1 MFQKAYFYPLFAIL
15 FWAGNVVVSK
25 MASHAISPVA
35 ITFYRLVLALAV
47 MSTFVLI
54 PVWNNRHTI
63 KQYWK
68 QLALGGFLSVSLFQ
82 FLSYQAASTT
92 TATNMAIVT
101 ALIPLLT
108 MILSSVMLKDRL
120 SYGMLFGGA
129 LSFYGILYLLSHG
142 SITNIWKQGVHLGDG
157 LMLIAAAGYALYG
170 VLLKRWKMP
179 IPAWQSNFVQSS
191 FAILYIFT
199 SIADAT
205 EPTDYSTDYLRQYF
219 FLSIVV
225 VFMDRRGETFR
236 TESQQYFYE
245 SIALIYCADCGRFA
259 GRAFADVPLYRR
271 WFNLDW
277 NSDSTNYSETD
288 SIQTSI
294 KANFRLNRPLT
305 KKL

>member
-108 MILSSVMLKDRL
+108 MILSSAMLKDRL

-142 SITNIWKQGVHLGDG
+142 SITDIWKQGVHLGDG

-179 IPAWQSNFVQSS
+179 IPAWQSNFVQSC
-191 FAILYIFT
+191 FAIVYVLPFFIFLPASQMQLNQQT
-199 SIADAT
+199 IPLIVYASIF
-205 EPTDYSTDYLRQYF
+205 SSVLLSYLWIEGVRH
-219 FLSIVV
+219 LGPNRNSI
-225 VFMDRRGETFR
+225 FMNLLPLFT
-236 TESQQYFYE
+236 
-245 SIALIYCADCGRFA
+245 ALIAVALLGEHLQMFHYIGGGLTLIGILIAQTIQKPIQFKSA
-259 GRAFADVPLYRR
+259 SKQI
-271 WFNLDW
+271 LD
-277 NSDSTNYSETD
+277 
-288 SIQTSI
+288 
-294 KANFRLNRPLT
+294 
-305 KKL
+305 

>member
-92 TATNMAIVT
+92 TAINMAIVT

-142 SITNIWKQGVHLGDG
+142 SITDIWKQGVHLGDG

-191 FAILYIFT
+191 FAIVYVLPFFIFLPASQMQLNQQT
-199 SIADAT
+199 IPLIVYASIF
-205 EPTDYSTDYLRQYF
+205 SSVLLSYLWIEGVRH
-219 FLSIVV
+219 LGPNRNSI
-225 VFMDRRGETFR
+225 FMNLLPLFT
-236 TESQQYFYE
+236 
-245 SIALIYCADCGRFA
+245 ALIAVALLGEHLQLFHYIGGGLTLLGILIAQTIQKPIQLKSA
-259 GRAFADVPLYRR
+259 SKHI
-271 WFNLDW
+271 LD
-277 NSDSTNYSETD
+277 
-288 SIQTSI
+288 
-294 KANFRLNRPLT
+294 
-305 KKL
+305 

>member
-54 PVWNNRHTI
+54 PAWNNRHTI

-108 MILSSVMLKDRL
+108 MILSSAMLKDRL

-142 SITNIWKQGVHLGDG
+142 SITDIWKQGVHLGDG

-179 IPAWQSNFVQSS
+179 IPAWQSNFVQSC
-191 FAILYIFT
+191 FAIVYVLPFFIFLPASQMQLNQQT
-199 SIADAT
+199 IPLIVYASIF
-205 EPTDYSTDYLRQYF
+205 SSVLLSYLWIEGVRH
-219 FLSIVV
+219 LGPNRNSI
-225 VFMDRRGETFR
+225 FMNLLPLFT
-236 TESQQYFYE
+236 
-245 SIALIYCADCGRFA
+245 ALIAVALLGEHLQLFHYIGGGLTLLGILIAQTLQKPIQLRSGA
-259 GRAFADVPLYRR
+259 KQI
-271 WFNLDW
+271 LD
-277 NSDSTNYSETD
+277 
-288 SIQTSI
+288 
-294 KANFRLNRPLT
+294 
-305 KKL
+305 

>member
-108 MILSSVMLKDRL
+108 MILSSMMLKDRL

-142 SITNIWKQGVHLGDG
+142 SITDIWKQGVHLGDG

-191 FAILYIFT
+191 FAIVYVLPFFIFLPASQMQLNQQT
-199 SIADAT
+199 IPLIVYASIF
-205 EPTDYSTDYLRQYF
+205 SSVLLSYLWIEGVRH
-219 FLSIVV
+219 LGPNRNSI
-225 VFMDRRGETFR
+225 FMNLLPLFT
-236 TESQQYFYE
+236 
-245 SIALIYCADCGRFA
+245 ALIAVALLGEHLQMFHYIGGGLTLIGILIAQTIQKPIQFKPA
-259 GRAFADVPLYRR
+259 SKQI
-271 WFNLDW
+271 LD
-277 NSDSTNYSETD
+277 
-288 SIQTSI
+288 
-294 KANFRLNRPLT
+294 
-305 KKL
+305 

>member
-108 MILSSVMLKDRL
+108 MILSSAMLKDRL

-142 SITNIWKQGVHLGDG
+142 SITDIWKQGVHLGDG

-191 FAILYIFT
+191 FAIVYVLPFFIFLPASQMQLNQQTIPLILYASIFSSVLLSYLWIEGVRHLGPNRN
-199 SIADAT
+199 SI
-205 EPTDYSTDYLRQYF
+205 
-219 FLSIVV
+219 
-225 VFMDRRGETFR
+225 FMNLLPLFT
-236 TESQQYFYE
+236 
-245 SIALIYCADCGRFA
+245 ALIAVALLGEHLQMFHYIGGGLTLLGILIAQTLQKPIQLRSA
-259 GRAFADVPLYRR
+259 SKQV
-271 WFNLDW
+271 LD
-277 NSDSTNYSETD
+277 
-288 SIQTSI
+288 
-294 KANFRLNRPLT
+294 
-305 KKL
+305 

>member
-47 MSTFVLI
+47 MSTFVLV
-54 PVWNNRHTI
+54 PVWRNRQTI

-108 MILSSVMLKDRL
+108 MMLSSVVLKDKI

-142 SITNIWKQGVHLGDG
+142 SISQIWQQGVHLGDG

-191 FAILYIFT
+191 FAILYVLPFFVFLPASGRLLNQHTIPLIVYASIFSSVLLSYLWIEGVSHLGPNRN
-199 SIADAT
+199 SI
-205 EPTDYSTDYLRQYF
+205 
-219 FLSIVV
+219 
-225 VFMDRRGETFR
+225 FMNLLPLFT
-236 TESQQYFYE
+236 
-245 SIALIYCADCGRFA
+245 ALIAVVLLGEHLQVFHYIGGGLTLLGILIAQTIQKPIQFKQDA
-259 GRAFADVPLYRR
+259 GQIV
-271 WFNLDW
+271 
-277 NSDSTNYSETD
+277 E
-288 SIQTSI
+288 
-294 KANFRLNRPLT
+294 
-305 KKL
+305 

>member
-35 ITFYRLVLALAV
+35 ITFYRLVLALTV
-47 MSTFVLI
+47 MSIFVLI
-54 PVWNNRHTI
+54 PVWKNRQTI

-82 FLSYQAASTT
+82 FLSYQAAATT

-108 MILSSVMLKDRL
+108 MILTSVMLKDRI

-142 SITNIWKQGVHLGDG
+142 SIVDIWKQGVHLGDG

-191 FAILYIFT
+191 FAIVYVLPFFIFLPASEIQLNQQT
-199 SIADAT
+199 IPLIVYASIF
-205 EPTDYSTDYLRQYF
+205 SSVLLSYLWIEGVRH
-219 FLSIVV
+219 LGPNRNSI
-225 VFMDRRGETFR
+225 FMNLLPLFT
-236 TESQQYFYE
+236 
-245 SIALIYCADCGRFA
+245 ALIAVALLGEHLQMFHYIGGGLTLLGILIAQTIQKPIQFKQGSKQI
-259 GRAFADVPLYRR
+259 
-271 WFNLDW
+271 LD
-277 NSDSTNYSETD
+277 
-288 SIQTSI
+288 
-294 KANFRLNRPLT
+294 
-305 KKL
+305 

>member
-1 MFQKAYFYPLFAIL
+1 MFQKAYFYPLLAIL

-35 ITFYRLVLALAV
+35 ITFYRLVLALTV

-54 PVWNNRHTI
+54 PVWRNRKTI
-63 KQYWK
+63 QQYWK

-142 SITNIWKQGVHLGDG
+142 SITDIWKQGVHLGDG

-191 FAILYIFT
+191 FAIVYVLPFFIFLPASQMQLNQQT
-199 SIADAT
+199 IPLIVYASIF
-205 EPTDYSTDYLRQYF
+205 SSVLLSYLWIEGVRH
-219 FLSIVV
+219 LGPNRNSI
-225 VFMDRRGETFR
+225 FMNLLPLFT
-236 TESQQYFYE
+236 
-245 SIALIYCADCGRFA
+245 ALIAVALLGEHLQMFHYIGGGLTLLGILIAQTIQKPIQFKQA
-259 GRAFADVPLYRR
+259 AKQI
-271 WFNLDW
+271 LD
-277 NSDSTNYSETD
+277 
-288 SIQTSI
+288 
-294 KANFRLNRPLT
+294 
-305 KKL
+305 

>member
-68 QLALGGFLSVSLFQ
+68 QLALGGCLSVSLFQ

-142 SITNIWKQGVHLGDG
+142 SITDIWKQGVHLGDG

-191 FAILYIFT
+191 FAIVYVLPFFIFLPASQMQLNQQT
-199 SIADAT
+199 IPLIVYASIF
-205 EPTDYSTDYLRQYF
+205 SSVLLSYLWIEGVRH
-219 FLSIVV
+219 LGPNRNSI
-225 VFMDRRGETFR
+225 FMNLLPLFT
-236 TESQQYFYE
+236 
-245 SIALIYCADCGRFA
+245 ALIAVALLGEHLQLFHYIGGGLTLLGILIAQTIQKPIQFKSA
-259 GRAFADVPLYRR
+259 SKHI
-271 WFNLDW
+271 LD
-277 NSDSTNYSETD
+277 
-288 SIQTSI
+288 
-294 KANFRLNRPLT
+294 
-305 KKL
+305 

>member
-179 IPAWQSNFVQSS
+179 IPAWQSNFVQSC
-191 FAILYIFT
+191 FAIVYVLPFFIFLPASQMQLNQQT
-199 SIADAT
+199 VPLIIYASIF
-205 EPTDYSTDYLRQYF
+205 SSVLLSYLWIEGVRH
-219 FLSIVV
+219 LGPNHNSI
-225 VFMDRRGETFR
+225 FMNLLPLFT
-236 TESQQYFYE
+236 
-245 SIALIYCADCGRFA
+245 ALIAVALLGEHLQMFHYIGGGLTLIGILIAQTIQKPIQFKPA
-259 GRAFADVPLYRR
+259 SKQI
-271 WFNLDW
+271 LD
-277 NSDSTNYSETD
+277 
-288 SIQTSI
+288 
-294 KANFRLNRPLT
+294 
-305 KKL
+305 

>member
-108 MILSSVMLKDRL
+108 MILSSAMLKDRL

-142 SITNIWKQGVHLGDG
+142 SITEIWKQGVHLGDG

-191 FAILYIFT
+191 FAIVYVLPFFIFLPASQMQLNQQT
-199 SIADAT
+199 IPLIVYASIF
-205 EPTDYSTDYLRQYF
+205 SSVLLSYLWIEGVRH
-219 FLSIVV
+219 LGPNRNSI
-225 VFMDRRGETFR
+225 FMNLLPLFT
-236 TESQQYFYE
+236 
-245 SIALIYCADCGRFA
+245 ALIAVALLGEHLQLFHYIGGGLTLLGILIAQTLQKPIQLKSA
-259 GRAFADVPLYRR
+259 SKQV
-271 WFNLDW
+271 LD
-277 NSDSTNYSETD
+277 
-288 SIQTSI
+288 
-294 KANFRLNRPLT
+294 
-305 KKL
+305 

>member
-54 PVWNNRHTI
+54 PVWKNRHTI
-63 KQYWK
+63 RQYWK

-108 MILSSVMLKDRL
+108 MILSSVMLKDRI

-129 LSFYGILYLLSHG
+129 LSFYGILYYWVTAVFT
-142 SITNIWKQGVHLGDG
+142 I
-157 LMLIAAAGYALYG
+157 YG
-170 VLLKRWKMP
+170 
-179 IPAWQSNFVQSS
+179 
-191 FAILYIFT
+191 
-199 SIADAT
+199 
-205 EPTDYSTDYLRQYF
+205 
-219 FLSIVV
+219 
-225 VFMDRRGETFR
+225 
-236 TESQQYFYE
+236 
-245 SIALIYCADCGRFA
+245 
-259 GRAFADVPLYRR
+259 GRAYISAM
-271 WFNLDW
+271 
-277 NSDSTNYSETD
+277 
-288 SIQTSI
+288 
-294 KANFRLNRPLT
+294 A
-305 KKL
+305 

>member
-108 MILSSVMLKDRL
+108 MILSSAMLKDRL

-142 SITNIWKQGVHLGDG
+142 SITDIWKQGVHLGDG
-157 LMLIAAAGYALYG
+157 LMLIAAVGYALYG

-179 IPAWQSNFVQSS
+179 IPAWQSNFVQSC
-191 FAILYIFT
+191 FAIVYVLPFFIFLPASQMQLNQQT
-199 SIADAT
+199 IPLIVYASIF
-205 EPTDYSTDYLRQYF
+205 SSVLLSYLWIEGVRH
-219 FLSIVV
+219 LGPNRNSI
-225 VFMDRRGETFR
+225 FMNLLPLFT
-236 TESQQYFYE
+236 
-245 SIALIYCADCGRFA
+245 ALIAVALLGEHLQLFHYIGGGLTLLGILIAQTLQKPIQFKSA
-259 GRAFADVPLYRR
+259 SKQV
-271 WFNLDW
+271 LD
-277 NSDSTNYSETD
+277 
-288 SIQTSI
+288 
-294 KANFRLNRPLT
+294 
-305 KKL
+305 

>member
-15 FWAGNVVVSK
+15 FWAGNVAVSK

-54 PVWNNRHTI
+54 PVWKNRHTI
-63 KQYWK
+63 QQYWK

-82 FLSYQAASTT
+82 FLSYQAAATT

-108 MILSSVMLKDRL
+108 MILSSVMLKDRI

-129 LSFYGILYLLSHG
+129 LSFYGILYLLGHG
-142 SITNIWKQGVHLGDG
+142 SIRNVWGQGVHLGDG

-191 FAILYIFT
+191 FAILYVLPFFVFLPAQDIQLNQQTIPLIVYASIFSSVLLSYLWIEGVRHLGPNRN
-199 SIADAT
+199 SI
-205 EPTDYSTDYLRQYF
+205 
-219 FLSIVV
+219 
-225 VFMDRRGETFR
+225 FMNLLPLFT
-236 TESQQYFYE
+236 
-245 SIALIYCADCGRFA
+245 ALIAVALLGEHLQMFHYIGGSLTLVGILIAQTIQK
-259 GRAFADVPLYRR
+259 PLQLKSRSEQI
-271 WFNLDW
+271 LD
-277 NSDSTNYSETD
+277 
-288 SIQTSI
+288 
-294 KANFRLNRPLT
+294 
-305 KKL
+305 

>member
-108 MILSSVMLKDRL
+108 MILSSAMLKDRL

-142 SITNIWKQGVHLGDG
+142 SITDIWKQGVHLGDG
-157 LMLIAAAGYALYG
+157 LMLIAAVGYALYG

-191 FAILYIFT
+191 FAIVYVLPFFIFLPASQMQLNQQT
-199 SIADAT
+199 IPLIVYASIF
-205 EPTDYSTDYLRQYF
+205 SSVLLSYLWIEGVRH
-219 FLSIVV
+219 LGPNRNSI
-225 VFMDRRGETFR
+225 FMNLLPLFT
-236 TESQQYFYE
+236 
-245 SIALIYCADCGRFA
+245 ALIAVALLGEHLQMFHYIGGGLTLLGILIAQTLQKPIQLRSA
-259 GRAFADVPLYRR
+259 SKQV
-271 WFNLDW
+271 LD
-277 NSDSTNYSETD
+277 
-288 SIQTSI
+288 
-294 KANFRLNRPLT
+294 
-305 KKL
+305 

>member
-54 PVWNNRHTI
+54 PVWNNRHII

-108 MILSSVMLKDRL
+108 MILSSAMLKDRL

-142 SITNIWKQGVHLGDG
+142 SITDIWKQGVHLGDG

-179 IPAWQSNFVQSS
+179 IPAWQSNFVQSC
-191 FAILYIFT
+191 FAIVYVLPFFIFLPASQMQLNQQT
-199 SIADAT
+199 IPLIVYASIF
-205 EPTDYSTDYLRQYF
+205 SSVLLSYLWIEGVRH
-219 FLSIVV
+219 LGPNRNSI
-225 VFMDRRGETFR
+225 FMNLLPLFT
-236 TESQQYFYE
+236 
-245 SIALIYCADCGRFA
+245 ALIAVALLGEHLQMFHYIGGGLTLIGILIAQTIQKPIQFKPA
-259 GRAFADVPLYRR
+259 SKQI
-271 WFNLDW
+271 LD
-277 NSDSTNYSETD
+277 
-288 SIQTSI
+288 
-294 KANFRLNRPLT
+294 
-305 KKL
+305 

>member
-35 ITFYRLVLALAV
+35 ITFYRLVLALVV

-54 PVWNNRHTI
+54 PIWNNRHTI

-108 MILSSVMLKDRL
+108 MILSSMMLKDRL

-142 SITNIWKQGVHLGDG
+142 SITGIWKQGVHLGDG

-179 IPAWQSNFVQSS
+179 IPAWQSNFVQSC
-191 FAILYIFT
+191 FAIVYVLPFFIFLPASQMQLNQQT
-199 SIADAT
+199 IPLIIYASIF
-205 EPTDYSTDYLRQYF
+205 SSVLLSYLWIEGVRH
-219 FLSIVV
+219 LGPNRNSI
-225 VFMDRRGETFR
+225 FMNLLPLFT
-236 TESQQYFYE
+236 
-245 SIALIYCADCGRFA
+245 ALIAVALLGEHLQMFHYIGGGLTLIGILIAQTIQKPIQFKPA
-259 GRAFADVPLYRR
+259 SKQI
-271 WFNLDW
+271 LD
-277 NSDSTNYSETD
+277 
-288 SIQTSI
+288 
-294 KANFRLNRPLT
+294 
-305 KKL
+305 

>member
-1 MFQKAYFYPLFAIL
+1 MFQKASLYPLFAIL

-54 PVWNNRHTI
+54 PVWKNRQTI
-63 KQYWK
+63 QQYWK

-82 FLSYQAASTT
+82 FLSYQAAATT

-108 MILSSVMLKDRL
+108 MILSSFILKDRI

-142 SITNIWKQGVHLGDG
+142 AISQILQQGVHLGDG
-157 LMLIAAAGYALYG
+157 LILIAAAGYALYG

-179 IPAWQSNFVQSS
+179 IPAWQSNFIQSS
-191 FAILYIFT
+191 FAILYVLPFFIFLPASDRLLNQQT
-199 SIADAT
+199 IPLILYASIF
-205 EPTDYSTDYLRQYF
+205 SSVLLSYLWIEGVRH
-219 FLSIVV
+219 LGPNKNSIFMNLLPLFTAMIAVV
-225 VFMDRRGETFR
+225 LLGEHLQDFHYMGGGLTLAGIL
-236 TESQQYFYE
+236 
-245 SIALIYCADCGRFA
+245 IAQAIQKPIQLKQRSAQ
-259 GRAFADVPLYRR
+259 V
-271 WFNLDW
+271 LD
-277 NSDSTNYSETD
+277 
-288 SIQTSI
+288 
-294 KANFRLNRPLT
+294 
-305 KKL
+305 

>member
-108 MILSSVMLKDRL
+108 MILSSAMLKDRL

-142 SITNIWKQGVHLGDG
+142 SITDIWKQGVHLGDG

-191 FAILYIFT
+191 FAIVYVLPFFIFLPASQMQLNQQT
-199 SIADAT
+199 IPLIVYASIF
-205 EPTDYSTDYLRQYF
+205 SSVLLSYLWIEGVRH
-219 FLSIVV
+219 LGPNRNSI
-225 VFMDRRGETFR
+225 FMNLLPLFT
-236 TESQQYFYE
+236 
-245 SIALIYCADCGRFA
+245 ALIAVALLGEHLQMFHYIGGGLTLIGILIAQTIQKPIQFKPA
-259 GRAFADVPLYRR
+259 SKQI
-271 WFNLDW
+271 LD
-277 NSDSTNYSETD
+277 
-288 SIQTSI
+288 
-294 KANFRLNRPLT
+294 
-305 KKL
+305 